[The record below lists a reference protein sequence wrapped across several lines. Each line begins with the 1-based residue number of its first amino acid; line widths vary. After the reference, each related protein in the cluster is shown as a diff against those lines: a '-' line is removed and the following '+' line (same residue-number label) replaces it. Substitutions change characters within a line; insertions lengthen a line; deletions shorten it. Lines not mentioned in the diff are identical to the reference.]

1 MDARLSPQRFD
12 TRPESVV
19 FGGAGARGLTQ
30 ACLFSNAN
38 PNWRTFR
45 ARARAARARS
55 RRRRRARTCTCR
67 CVFQMCFVRAA
78 PGYPRALEPV
88 AGHHEQ
94 VDDDVRALE
103 VLERRRLRVRRRGVR
118 RRRAEERRAE
128 GQRRGAEGRDP
139 KGRVH
144 RRRRDGHGL
153 LFRMV
158 RGEPEAC
165 LVGVQCVFVRVAVSL
180 VLAGRLGRCEAAR
193 RDVNAANR
201 SSKEVSV
208 GEPVEPEA
216 AGVGFRCHFRAVTC
230 NSNEKPPGAASP
242 WLGVRLLPC

>member
-1 MDARLSPQRFD
+1 
-12 TRPESVV
+12 
-19 FGGAGARGLTQ
+19 
-30 ACLFSNAN
+30 
-38 PNWRTFR
+38 
-45 ARARAARARS
+45 
-55 RRRRRARTCTCR
+55 
-67 CVFQMCFVRAA
+67 MCFVRAA

-94 VDDDVRALE
+94 IDDDVRALE

-144 RRRRDGHGL
+144 RRWRDGHGL

-165 LVGVQCVFVRVAVSL
+165 LVGVQCCRASGAVSL
-180 VLAGRLGRCEAAR
+180 VLAGRLVRCEAAR
-193 RDVNAANR
+193 RDCER
-201 SSKEVSV
+201 SKQVAV
-208 GEPVEPEA
+208 LVWQVEPVA
-216 AGVGFRCHFRAVTC
+216 I
-230 NSNEKPPGAASP
+230 
-242 WLGVRLLPC
+242 